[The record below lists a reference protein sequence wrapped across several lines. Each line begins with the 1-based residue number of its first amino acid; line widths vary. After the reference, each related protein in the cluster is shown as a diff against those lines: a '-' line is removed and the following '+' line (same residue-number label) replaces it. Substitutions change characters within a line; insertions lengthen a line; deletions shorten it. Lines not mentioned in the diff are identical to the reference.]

1 MVEIYTDGASRG
13 NPGKSACSFIFV
25 EDKKVTLIKA
35 FYLGTATNNIAEY
48 SAIIKALEEAKKSK
62 LNEIKVTSDS
72 KLIILQIRKEY
83 KTKAKHLEELNKKV
97 LAVTKS
103 FKKIEF
109 KNVTR
114 ENKYIRLADKL
125 CNLILDNS

>member
-1 MVEIYTDGASRG
+1 LMQAE
-13 NPGKSACSFIFV
+13 
-25 EDKKVTLIKA
+25 
-35 FYLGTATNNIAEY
+35 YLGISTNNVAEY
-48 SAIIKALEEAKKSK
+48 KAIIKALEEAKRSFFD
-62 LNEIKVTSDS
+62 EIKLISDS
-72 KLIILQIRKEY
+72 KLVILQIRKEY

-97 LAVTKS
+97 LAITKS

-125 CNLILDNS
+125 CNLMLDNS

>member
-97 LAVTKS
+97 LAITKS

-109 KNVTR
+109 ENVER
-114 ENKYIRLADKL
+114 ENKYVQLADKI
-125 CNLILDNS
+125 CNILLDNS

>member
-62 LNEIKVTSDS
+62 LNKIKVTSDS
-72 KLIILQIRKEY
+72 KLVILQIRKEY
-83 KTKAKHLEELNKKV
+83 KTRAKHLEELNKKV
-97 LAVTKS
+97 LAITKS
-103 FKKIEF
+103 FKKVEF
-109 KNVTR
+109 ENVER
-114 ENKYIRLADKL
+114 ENKYVQLADKI
-125 CNLILDNS
+125 CNILLNNS